1 VLNIKIQK
9 VMKRVKTIFASVFF
23 AVLLSVQTIAGNGSK
38 VIAVINKAD
47 WCPTCEKNGER
58 AMAAFME
65 NNKDGAIHFVA
76 NDVTNDE
83 TKKKSAEELKKLGLD
98 EKMAAYKGTGVA
110 YFFDA
115 DTKTLVHQISV
126 AKSNEELAEAM
137 NKAKKEAE

>member
-1 VLNIKIQK
+1 
-9 VMKRVKTIFASVFF
+9 MKRVKTILASVIFAS
-23 AVLLSVQTIAGNGSK
+23 LLSVQAIAGNGSK

-47 WCPTCEKNGER
+47 WCPTCEKNDER

-65 NNKDGAIHFVA
+65 NNKDGAFHFVA

-98 EKMAAYKGTGVA
+98 KKMAEYKGTGVA
-110 YFFDA
+110 YFFDS
-115 DTKTLVHQISV
+115 DTKTLVHKISV
-126 AKSNEELAEAM
+126 SKSDEKLAEAM

>member
-1 VLNIKIQK
+1 
-9 VMKRVKTIFASVFF
+9 MKRVKTIFASVVF
-23 AVLLSVQTIAGNGSK
+23 AALLSVQAIAGNDSK

-58 AMAAFME
+58 AIKAFME

-83 TKKKSAEELKKLGLD
+83 TKKKSAKELKKLGLA
-98 EKMAAYKGTGVA
+98 EKMALHKGTGVA

-115 DTKTLVHQISV
+115 DTKMLIHKVSV
-126 AKSNEELAEAM
+126 AKSDEELAEAL
-137 NKAKKEAE
+137 NTAKKEAE

>member
-1 VLNIKIQK
+1 
-9 VMKRVKTIFASVFF
+9 MKKVKTIFASVVF
-23 AVLLSVQTIAGNGSK
+23 AALLSVQAIAGNGSK

-83 TKKKSAEELKKLGLD
+83 TKKKSAEELKK
-98 EKMAAYKGTGVA
+98 
-110 YFFDA
+110 
-115 DTKTLVHQISV
+115 
-126 AKSNEELAEAM
+126 
-137 NKAKKEAE
+137 